1 MKRVLVAGDTHGNT
15 IHWRNVLIPAAK
27 QHGADLII
35 QAGDFGV
42 WPGRDGRDYLDWVN
56 KNTPVPVWFVRGN
69 HEDST
74 QLCMGAAGDGQSLV
88 SIRDNILQI
97 VDGALL
103 DIDGHTLL
111 GVGGAVSIDK
121 AWRVEGRSWWADEI
135 TTMDSVER
143 ALYSEP
149 RRTIDFVV
157 THDVPNQLDIVGKM
171 YQATGDMLKN
181 DLDSSANRAIL
192 GVLFQKLQGRKP
204 RDHNLIW
211 LHGHYHFAHSTI
223 VNHTH
228 FIGLDCDQYRKHAQD
243 SWTIVEMG
251 KVDDG
256 PEVA

>member
-1 MKRVLVAGDTHGNT
+1 MKKVLVAGDTHGNT
-15 IHWRNVLIPAAK
+15 LHWKNVLFPAAK

-42 WPGRDGRDYLDWVN
+42 WPGRDGQTYLDN
-56 KNTPVPVWFVRGN
+56 LNRLTPVPIWFVRGN

-74 QLCMGAAGDGQSLV
+74 QLCMGADGNGKSLV
-88 SIRDNILQI
+88 PLRENVLQI
-97 VDGALL
+97 VDGAML

-121 AWRVEGRSWWADEI
+121 AYRVLGRSWWDDEV
-135 TTMDSVER
+135 TTMESVER

-149 RRTIDFVV
+149 RRVIDFVV
-157 THDVPNQLDIVGKM
+157 THDVPNQLDVVGLMWKAKGQM
-171 YQATGDMLKN
+171 IKN
-181 DLDSSANRAIL
+181 DLDSAANRAIL

-211 LHGHYHFAHSTI
+211 LHGHYHFAHSTV

-228 FIGLDCDQYRKHAQD
+228 FIGLDCDDYYQNAQD
-243 SWTIVEMG
+243 SWTIIEMG
-251 KVDDG
+251 KPDE
-256 PEVA
+256 PSPS